1 MANQTDNTSVG
12 RLFSQPFHVRS
23 RPLEPLRS
31 QTMNSPSFSF
41 FICGVD
47 SKVSFVNKL
56 HHGKRNT
63 LYRLF
68 QHYVKGMNVA
78 VVDCDYPQHS
88 IAEMRKRDLK
98 TVMEDEHYKLM
109 AYRQLQRI
117 RKKAYP
123 IAEST
128 AEDAVAKA
136 DELLEK
142 MPETDIVFFDLPG
155 TVNSTGVLNT
165 LANMDYVFSPIAA
178 DRVVM
183 ESTLRFASRLNDT
196 LIATGK
202 TNIKGLY
209 LLWNMV
215 DGREKS
221 ELYKVYE
228 QVIGELGLKVLNTFL
243 PDSKRFRRELTGEH
257 RALFRSTLF
266 PADGTLVKGSNLKEI
281 TEELLSIIKK

>member
-1 MANQTDNTSVG
+1 MQSAGLCHVWSDRRSANQTDNTSVG
-12 RLFSQPFHVRS
+12 WLFSQPFHVRS
-23 RPLEPLRS
+23 RPLEPRRS
-31 QTMNSPSFSF
+31 QTMNFPSFSF

-68 QHYVKGMNVA
+68 HAKGGAGKTTLTVLVASYLHYVKGMNVA

-123 IAEST
+123 VAEST
-128 AEDAVAKA
+128 AEDAVTKA

-165 LANMDYVFSPIAA
+165 LANMDYVFSP
-178 DRVVM
+178 
-183 ESTLRFASRLNDT
+183 LPP
-196 LIATGK
+196 TG
-202 TNIKGLY
+202 
-209 LLWNMV
+209 W
-215 DGREKS
+215 
-221 ELYKVYE
+221 
-228 QVIGELGLKVLNTFL
+228 
-243 PDSKRFRRELTGEH
+243 
-257 RALFRSTLF
+257 
-266 PADGTLVKGSNLKEI
+266 
-281 TEELLSIIKK
+281 